1 MASTHQRDTSTTIST
16 SVKTLSPSES
26 ATSNLSV
33 SPITGEVPK
42 ADSPNTT
49 QSFSADGPNTE
60 VPQLPNTEVQRRA
73 GDIAFSSAAIAAQ
86 ASQSATQAVRETN
99 QFLSDISS
107 VASVESAM
115 KKNSILELAIRKQL
129 VSNKRRRDDAT
140 VLHLPVKK
148 AKLTVRSPLPIQTN
162 GQLRPTIFDPLVRP
176 LLNSAP
182 FSAQSNIPEVAAQPS
197 PLTNMNDTF
206 LLERLRKSDPNCPC
220 RFLETPKERD
230 YLMQLILEKIVQ
242 CVPLTITQHQIML
255 ELILEQ
261 AQQMVAKEREDIE
274 MIKRSCP
281 SS

>member
-16 SVKTLSPSES
+16 SVKTLSPSDS

-33 SPITGEVPK
+33 SPNTGEVPK
-42 ADSPNTT
+42 ADGPNTT

-60 VPQLPNTEVQRRA
+60 VSQLPNTEVQRRA

-86 ASQSATQAVRETN
+86 ASQSAAQAVRETN

-107 VASVESAM
+107 VGSAM

-129 VSNKRRRDDAT
+129 VSNKRRRDEAT

-176 LLNSAP
+176 LLNSAL
-182 FSAQSNIPEVAAQPS
+182 FSAHSKTPEVAAQPS

-220 RFLETPKERD
+220 KFLETPKERD

-242 CVPLTITQHQIML
+242 SVPLTITQHQIML